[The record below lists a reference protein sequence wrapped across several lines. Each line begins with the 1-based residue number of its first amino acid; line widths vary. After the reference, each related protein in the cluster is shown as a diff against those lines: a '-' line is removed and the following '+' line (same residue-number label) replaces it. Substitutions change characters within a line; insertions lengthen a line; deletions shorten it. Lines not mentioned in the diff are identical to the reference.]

1 MFWTYVITKR
11 KQSSKLVLQCC
22 FFQGTWVSDLV
33 TEQRF
38 CSMKLK
44 SANMTAICR
53 VTTPPNGLWLTL
65 FFAAQNRQ
73 KIKQGRRT
81 LPVLNSIPWNT
92 FRLCRQRK
100 AMDTL
105 RNISLFVLLVPFSCF
120 HTRDYMVSCLKHYWV
135 NLQYANESPITYWQ
149 WVPMTVGPIVSH
161 ADIGVTT
168 LASENILVKTEWL
181 PESWLLQWKVLKSVF
196 DWGKAWR
203 WKK

>member
-1 MFWTYVITKR
+1 MLDLCLFIGRVGDGGGCRRYTWRPCCCGSNVFFFSDGLQVFWTYVITKR

-73 KIKQGRRT
+73 KIKIFS
-81 LPVLNSIPWNT
+81 LPAAW
-92 FRLCRQRK
+92 RLFSRGMIFTRARVSPALLSLRK
-100 AMDTL
+100 
-105 RNISLFVLLVPFSCF
+105 NGGLLVVYLRLS
-120 HTRDYMVSCLKHYWV
+120 
-135 NLQYANESPITYWQ
+135 
-149 WVPMTVGPIVSH
+149 
-161 ADIGVTT
+161 
-168 LASENILVKTEWL
+168 
-181 PESWLLQWKVLKSVF
+181 
-196 DWGKAWR
+196 
-203 WKK
+203 